1 MATLRTATS
10 SIKLALKAPRSMT
23 QSLTTPSKV
32 AHVLDWKKATSNL
45 LTLRITKQSIECAV
59 AAHPSLIDE
68 PIQTLPS
75 IPLQRVAS
83 NHSFRDRTVSDF
95 KGHQNQPS
103 FDVPSVTQA
112 LQKLIHQHD
121 VCGIVVLWPT
131 EQLEGWNGAAC
142 GRTLHVLDQ
151 ISLNVATGSN
161 NPKPICLYDPH
172 HKEHAMSDTGVE
184 DEWGRSAIYS
194 TTTNAKVVH
203 CAKQPQ
209 SSMSDNMVAQVWSN
223 FCREYW
229 PDCVTPSSKAE
240 RDEVSHHL
248 HHYTVGKNDSLSSGA
263 SAYQFAF

>member
-10 SIKLALKAPRSMT
+10 LVKKALKAPLSMT

-68 PIQTLPS
+68 PVQALPS
-75 IPLQRVAS
+75 IPLKRVAS
-83 NHSFRDRTVSDF
+83 HNVCDNNLSEVKNHRD
-95 KGHQNQPS
+95 QPS
-103 FDVPSVTQA
+103 FDVPSATQA
-112 LQKLIHQHD
+112 LQTLIHQHD

-142 GRTLHVLDQ
+142 GRTLHVLDH
-151 ISLNVATGSN
+151 ISLNVAIGSN

-172 HKEHAMSDTGVE
+172 HLEHAMRDNALE
-184 DEWGRSAIYS
+184 DEWGRTAMYS
-194 TTTNAKVVH
+194 TTTKAKVVH

-209 SSMSDNMVAQVWSN
+209 SLVSNNMAAQVWSN

-229 PDCVTPSSKAE
+229 PDCAIPLSKSE
-240 RDEVSHHL
+240 RNVISHHV
-248 HHYTVGKNDSLSSGA
+248 HHLTVDRNDSLSIGR